1 MLRTLSELLRS
12 DARTRAEL
20 ETRQGWIVNAARL
33 AVAAPWLVLLLLG
46 TQSTTLP
53 AYGSAGGTVFLA
65 VGAAVC
71 VVVYRVMLRIGRLP
85 DDRRVLQ

>member
-1 MLRTLSELLRS
+1 
-12 DARTRAEL
+12 
-20 ETRQGWIVNAARL
+20 VNAARL

-46 TQSTTLP
+46 TQSTTLQ
-53 AYGSAGGTVFLA
+53 AYDSAGGTVLLA

-71 VVVYRVMLRIGRLP
+71 VLAYRVMLRIGRLP